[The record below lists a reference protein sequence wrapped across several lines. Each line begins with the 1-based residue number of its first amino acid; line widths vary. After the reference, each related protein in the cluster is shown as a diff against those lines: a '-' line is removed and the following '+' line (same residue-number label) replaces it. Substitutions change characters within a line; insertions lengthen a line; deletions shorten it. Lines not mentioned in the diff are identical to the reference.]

1 MGVGKGMSIVDL
13 LLLVVSVAVF
23 AYLGLAMFKAEW
35 F

>member
-1 MGVGKGMSIVDL
+1 MSIVDL
-13 LLLVVSVAVF
+13 TLLVISIAVF

>member
-1 MGVGKGMSIVDL
+1 MSATDAL
-13 LLLVVSVAVF
+13 LLALSVVIF

>member
-1 MGVGKGMSIVDL
+1 MSIVDL
-13 LLLVVSVAVF
+13 TLLVVSIAVF